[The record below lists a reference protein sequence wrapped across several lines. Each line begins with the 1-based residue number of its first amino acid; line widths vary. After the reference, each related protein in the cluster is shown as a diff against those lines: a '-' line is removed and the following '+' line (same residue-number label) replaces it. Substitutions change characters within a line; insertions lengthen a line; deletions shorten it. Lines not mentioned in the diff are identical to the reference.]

1 MGWRESVEVGPLQ
14 AMTANLG
21 RADRSEHTDP
31 EPLVKELM
39 SQSVP
44 PLARFRVHFTAQEPI
59 RLPEYS
65 GSAWRGLLGHGL
77 RRTAC
82 VTRQPTCTG
91 CLLIH
96 HCVYSTLF
104 ETPDAQ
110 GTPGGAPHPFI
121 LAIDPQA
128 PRALEPETAFSLDL
142 QLLGAGIQ
150 QMPYLI
156 HAFGLAG
163 QRGFGRSGGR
173 FTLTAVEREITL
185 GSEDWQTV
193 YDATVGR
200 YEPLETAAPVVPPPP
215 ERAHLHLL
223 TPWRLKRDGRRI
235 GARELTAFDI
245 AHALY
250 RRLRTLAAA
259 HGGDPDTFDH
269 RRLPTDPEA
278 LQLEVD
284 WLRWHD
290 WTRYSSRQDALM
302 QLGGLIGDVSL
313 TGPALAELWPALW
326 FGQWTQVGQGTAFGL
341 GGYRIAQDGTPHR
354 ERRPD
359 TTSL

>member
-1 MGWRESVEVGPLQ
+1 MDDMRLSIRGGLQ
-14 AMTANLG
+14 SSTQPPQLDPTAAIF
-21 RADRSEHTDP
+21 RA
-31 EPLVKELM
+31 
-39 SQSVP
+39 VP

-91 CLLIH
+91 CLLIQQ
-96 HCVYSTLF
+96 CVYSTLF
-104 ETPDAQ
+104 ETPDAE
-110 GTPGGAPHPFI
+110 GAPGGSPHPFV
-121 LAIDPQA
+121 LAIDPRA
-128 PRALEPETAFSLDL
+128 PHELASGAAFSLDL
-142 QLLGAGIQ
+142 QLLGTAIQ

-156 HAFGLAG
+156 HAFGVAG
-163 QRGFGRSGGR
+163 ARGFGRTGGR
-173 FTLTAVEREITL
+173 FTLTAVEREVTL
-185 GSEDWQTV
+185 GAEDWQTV

-200 YEPLETAAPVVPPPP
+200 YEPLETAAPVMPPAPVH
-215 ERAHLHLL
+215 AHLHLL

-235 GARELTAFDI
+235 GARELTALDI

-259 HGGDPDTFDH
+259 HGGDPDAFDH
-269 RRLPTDPEA
+269 RRLPTDPDA
-278 LQLEVD
+278 LRLQIN

-302 QLGGLIGDVSL
+302 QLGGLIGEVILD
-313 TGPALAELWPALW
+313 GQALADLWPALW
-326 FGQWTQVGQGTAFGL
+326 FGQWTHVGQGTAFGL
-341 GGYRIAQDGTPHR
+341 GRYQIAFDDHKLAAA
-354 ERRPD
+354 D
-359 TTSL
+359 

>member
-1 MGWRESVEVGPLQ
+1 MGWIEPVKTEPLQ

-21 RADRSEHTDP
+21 IADSSEHTDP
-31 EPLVKELM
+31 EPLVEYA
-39 SQSVP
+39 P

-91 CLLIH
+91 CLLIQN
-96 HCVYSTLF
+96 CVYSTLF

-110 GTPGGAPHPFI
+110 GTPGGSPHPFI
-121 LAIDPQA
+121 LAIDPRD
-128 PRALEPETAFSLDL
+128 PRALEPDAAFSLDL
-142 QLLGAGIQ
+142 QLLGAAIQ

-163 QRGFGRSGGR
+163 TRGFGRSGGGR
-173 FTLTAVEREITL
+173 FTLTAVEREVTL
-185 GSEDWQTV
+185 GSEDWRTV

-200 YEPLETAAPVVPPPP
+200 YEPLETAAPVVPPAPA
-215 ERAHLHLL
+215 RVQLHLL

-235 GARELTAFDI
+235 GASELTALDI

-259 HGGDPDTFDH
+259 HGGDPDRFDH
-269 RRLPTDPEA
+269 RRLPTDPDA

-302 QLGGLIGDVSL
+302 QLGGLIGEVSL

-326 FGQWTQVGQGTAFGL
+326 FGQWTHVGQGTAFGL
-341 GGYRIAQDGTPHR
+341 GRYRLA
-354 ERRPD
+354 
-359 TTSL
+359 SLR